1 MRTHSGGG
9 ISIAES
15 GAPHACRHTTQE
27 PIMQQPIHRIAHDDT
42 LRHALLA
49 WAACGTACV
58 LLFPA
63 LRESSPLL
71 GWLPFWLV
79 VAPALDLALVYRKR
93 LTAMPRAFLV
103 RVRRRHRPAP
113 QARRQMR
120 HRRARLRPLLAAL
133 LSR

>member
-1 MRTHSGGG
+1 
-9 ISIAES
+9 
-15 GAPHACRHTTQE
+15 
-27 PIMQQPIHRIAHDDT
+27 MQQSTQRIAHDDT

-49 WAACGTACV
+49 WACCGAASV

-79 VAPALDLALVYRKR
+79 VAPLLDLALVYRKR
-93 LTAMPRAFLV
+93 LMAMPRAFLV
-103 RVRRRHRPAP
+103 RARCRRRPAP
-113 QARRQMR
+113 QARRHVR
-120 HRRARLRPLLAAL
+120 HRRARLQPLLAAL